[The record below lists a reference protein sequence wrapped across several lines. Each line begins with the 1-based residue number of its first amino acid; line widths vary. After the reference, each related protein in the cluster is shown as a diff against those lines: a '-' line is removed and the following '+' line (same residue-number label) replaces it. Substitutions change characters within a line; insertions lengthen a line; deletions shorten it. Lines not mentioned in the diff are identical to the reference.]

1 MSALQRFCALA
12 LLLNTSVDAKNAKKE
27 YQGRKESKED
37 LFFFSLRS
45 WLFSFANFASTL
57 AFNPPTQIANQRGT
71 P

>member
-1 MSALQRFCALA
+1 MSALQRFRALA

-57 AFNPPTQIANQRGT
+57 AFNTFIEVTRLRS
-71 P
+71 